1 MAADEPSQKRASG
14 TDDNPAPAP
23 CPQTSDLGPLTSDF
37 PLSPDEDLTVL
48 FDRLAFAQARRGW
61 RFGIDAVLLARHVA
75 AGPCGDTLEV
85 GTGCGVVA
93 ILLADGGFAGPIVTV
108 ESQPALADRAR
119 RNVAWNGLGDVIQV
133 IEGDIRDHAR
143 LLGDRTFTRVV
154 ANPPFHAIGTGRT
167 NPEFEKAVARHEMRL
182 DVDGLLDVVRAHLS
196 PDGLASV
203 LYPAG
208 READVVR
215 AAAGRALSVTCRT
228 PCVPAPGRPPRVV
241 LLDLAHGAGRA
252 TAEGSPVLMDRR
264 SAGFPR

>member
-119 RNVAWNGLGDVIQV
+119 RSAG
-133 IEGDIRDHAR
+133 A
-143 LLGDRTFTRVV
+143 
-154 ANPPFHAIGTGRT
+154 
-167 NPEFEKAVARHEMRL
+167 
-182 DVDGLLDVVRAHLS
+182 
-196 PDGLASV
+196 GLAE
-203 LYPAG
+203 PAPVG
-208 READVVR
+208 
-215 AAAGRALSVTCRT
+215 AAQQLLRQACGLRLPRLRLRRSGERVCAART
-228 PCVPAPGRPPRVV
+228 PGHAPHHRRRVG
-241 LLDLAHGAGRA
+241 DH
-252 TAEGSPVLMDRR
+252 RR
-264 SAGFPR
+264 RDE